1 MLHVVFSPADS
12 GVLRKAMETEPT
24 LAGDILELQE
34 EWNTGPLAELDTD
47 EGWEARQAWKRQTLD
62 QASSESAAADSS
74 SDREKVK
81 QLIRELTAQ
90 PEHTVW
96 IWMGQNAL
104 DVTGYYWIMSQ
115 LKAFQ
120 GRVWIIFMNN
130 LPCINEKGQ
139 LFFPTQIGE
148 LQPREIIKARK
159 LARPITLSEFE
170 VDPDEWTR
178 LAVENAGVRILEGGK
193 KIVGK
198 EYTYY
203 DTELLKSLTPDWQ
216 KATRVVTHTRHRMKG
231 KTSDR
236 FLLWRIRELMSLGR
250 FAVNGDLSKGWKD
263 VELRIPQAEQ
273 LELTPVQPG

>member
-1 MLHVVFSPADS
+1 
-12 GVLRKAMETEPT
+12 
-24 LAGDILELQE
+24 
-34 EWNTGPLAELDTD
+34 
-47 EGWEARQAWKRQTLD
+47 
-62 QASSESAAADSS
+62 
-74 SDREKVK
+74 
-81 QLIRELTAQ
+81 
-90 PEHTVW
+90 
-96 IWMGQNAL
+96 MGQNAL

-139 LFFPTQIGE
+139 LFFPTQISE
-148 LQPREIIKARK
+148 LQPREVIKAKK

-178 LAVENAGVRILEGGK
+178 LAAENAGVRILEGGK

-198 EYTYY
+198 EVTYY

-216 KATRVVTHTRHRMKG
+216 KATRVIAHTRNRMKG
-231 KTSDR
+231 KISDR
-236 FLLWRIRELMSLGR
+236 FLLWRIRELISLGR

-263 VELRIPQAEQ
+263 VELRLPQAEQ
-273 LELTPVQPG
+273 LELTPVQP